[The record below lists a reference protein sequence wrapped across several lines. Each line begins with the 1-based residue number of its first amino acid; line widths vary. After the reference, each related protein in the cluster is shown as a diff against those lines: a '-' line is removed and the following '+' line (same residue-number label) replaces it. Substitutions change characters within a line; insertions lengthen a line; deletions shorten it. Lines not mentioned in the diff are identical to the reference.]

1 MKRYKKFL
9 SIFTIVCFLATII
22 PYNYVNADN
31 LFDLKSESAILV
43 DAGTGKIIYEKDPHK
58 KLEPASITKIMVL
71 LLAMES
77 LESNRINLNDK
88 VVVSENASS
97 MGGSQVYLETG
108 ETKTVEN
115 LLKAISVRSANDAAV
130 ALSEHIAGSEE
141 LFIKMMNER
150 AKALGMDNTNFM
162 NPTGLPD
169 DNHYTTAYDISI
181 MSRELLKYPKI
192 HQWLTIWMTTMMVGK
207 ENDVEQTLVNT
218 NKLVRFYKGA
228 NGIKTGY
235 TSTAGFCL
243 SASATR
249 NRLTLISV
257 VLGCKTSN
265 NRFSESRKLLDYG
278 FATYDSLPICKKGDI
293 IKNLPVSKGK
303 IENIDVVA
311 KKDLNLLIKKGK
323 PKKIEKNYIL
333 PKYLMPP
340 LSKNEKIGELVIK
353 LEGKEVGR
361 VDLIVTKDIEKA
373 SFFTMIKKM
382 FSKLV
387 SN

>member
-9 SIFTIVCFLATII
+9 SIFTIVCILATII
-22 PYNYVNADN
+22 PYNFVNADN

-43 DAGTGKIIYEKDPHK
+43 DAGSGKIIYEKAPHK

-88 VVVSENASS
+88 VVISENASS

-108 ETKTVEN
+108 EVKTVEN

-141 LFIKMMNER
+141 LFIKMMNEK
-150 AKALGMDNTNFM
+150 AKSLGMENTNFV
-162 NPTGLPD
+162 NPTGLTD
-169 DNHYTTAYDISI
+169 ENHYTTAYDISI
-181 MSRELLKYPKI
+181 MSRELLKYPKV

-293 IKNLPVSKGK
+293 IKNLPISKGK

-311 KKDLNLLIKKGK
+311 ENDLNLLIKKGQ

-340 LSKNEKIGELVIK
+340 LNKNDKIGELVIK